1 MPSHRYG
8 TVVFDCD
15 STLSAIE
22 GIDELSHAHRE
33 EIAQLTDA
41 AMRGDVPLQD
51 VYGKRLALVRPT
63 RDQIRALGA
72 HYVRAM
78 VADARET
85 IAALRAEGIEV
96 RVMSGGIRQAVLP
109 LAEALGVPEV
119 AVAAVD
125 VHFDERGNYAGFD
138 SDSPLARSGGKRTVL
153 ERWMPELP
161 RPVMLVGDGVTD
173 LEARPPAD
181 TFVAFAGV
189 VTRKAVVEAADA
201 VVRVPSLA
209 PILVLAL
216 GDSEPRSAEGRMVF
230 DLGVT
235 LHRI

>member
-1 MPSHRYG
+1 MPSHRHES
-8 TVVFDCD
+8 VVFDCD

-22 GIDELSHAHRE
+22 GIDELAQAHRE
-33 EIAQLTDA
+33 EISRLTDA
-41 AMRGDVPLQD
+41 AMRGEIPLED
-51 VYGKRLALVRPT
+51 VYGKRLELVRPT
-63 RDQIRALGA
+63 RDQVLALGA

-85 IAALRAEGIEV
+85 IAALVAEGIDV

-109 LAEALGVPEV
+109 LAEVLGVPER

-125 VHFDERGNYAGFD
+125 VFFDDRGRYAGFD
-138 SDSPLARSGGKRTVL
+138 SSSPLARSGGKRTVL
-153 ERWMPELP
+153 ERWLAELP
-161 RPVMLVGDGVTD
+161 RPIMLVGDGMTD

-189 VTRKAVVEAADA
+189 IGRKAVMDAADH

-209 PILVLAL
+209 PVVVLAL
-216 GDSEPRSAEGRMVF
+216 GDTAPRSAEGRMVF
-230 DLGVT
+230 DLGVKL
-235 LHRI
+235 LHH